1 MLSRESSATLM
12 NAVTAFI
19 YKEARFQDEHQ
30 YEAWEALWTD
40 DGIYWVPANG
50 ADIDPEKEM
59 SIIYDNRSRIS
70 LRIKQLLTGKRHTQ
84 TPQSRLRRLV
94 SNIELLDQAAGR
106 RYLGRQQQPG
116 VRIQPSRRHHLGRP
130 QRVSAAPCRW
140 RTADGVQEG
149 DARQQREGA
158 VHAVVPDLDRLPTR
172 NGRKLR
178 A

>member
-12 NAVTAFI
+12 SAVTAFI

-70 LRIKQLLTGKRHTQ
+70 LRIKQLLTGKHHTQ

-94 SNIELLDQAAGR
+94 SNVELLDE
-106 RYLGRQQQPG
+106 QPG
-116 VRIQPSRRHHLGRP
+116 DDISVASNSLIFESSLRDDTIWG
-130 QRVSAAPCRW
+130 
-140 RTADGVQEG
+140 
-149 DARQQREGA
+149 ARNEY
-158 VHAVVPDLDRLPTR
+158 RLR
-172 NGRKLR
+172 YVGGELR
-178 A
+178 MAYKKVTLVNNDKALFTLSFLI

>member
-30 YEAWEALWTD
+30 YQAWEALWTD

-50 ADIDPEKEM
+50 GDIDPEREM
-59 SIIYDNRSRIS
+59 SVIYDNRSRIS

-94 SNIELLDQAAGR
+94 PPNFR
-106 RYLGRQQQPG
+106 
-116 VRIQPSRRHHLGRP
+116 
-130 QRVSAAPCRW
+130 SA
-140 RTADGVQEG
+140 T
-149 DARQQREGA
+149 
-158 VHAVVPDLDRLPTR
+158 LP
-172 NGRKLR
+172 
-178 A
+178 